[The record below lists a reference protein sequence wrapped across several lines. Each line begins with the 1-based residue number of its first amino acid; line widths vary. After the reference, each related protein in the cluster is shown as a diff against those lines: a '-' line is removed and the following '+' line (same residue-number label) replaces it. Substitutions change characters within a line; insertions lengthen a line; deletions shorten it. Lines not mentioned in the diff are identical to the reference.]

1 MAGKRSTI
9 DDNVSPQDA
18 LAEWEGRRYGA
29 HSEYLKII
37 NLRENE
43 LLDASGKVGPRSSSF
58 VNAKHD
64 LQKAEMQRD
73 GIQGVLRRPLNKYH
87 VRGGYFAAFA
97 VALAL
102 LEAPVNK
109 FLFDVAM
116 QSLGIFS
123 FLASV
128 VLALCLLIL
137 AHLAGKSIRQVWSE
151 YRRRVVW
158 SSLAVFLLIL
168 TVLTGIVGILTVG
181 RALTSASTLASFQD
195 MFSAVQNT
203 VASRGFWGA
212 LADAFSDISALIL
225 ATVNIGGIFASMM
238 LAFFTHDPDKD
249 FDAAAGE
256 VDHLRAHLDKLD
268 AQYSKA
274 KAAVI
279 RRHAPDLT
287 VFSTSFK
294 NANMHVIEAKKKL
307 GLSLDDEDR
316 LMIDKLDTLA
326 EDSELGET
334 SGYDR
339 PEPPHALPRVVPVDA
354 ADRRRAG
361 A

>member
-1 MAGKRSTI
+1 MGKQSSI
-9 DDNVSPQDA
+9 DEKVRPEDA
-18 LAEWEGRRYGA
+18 LAESESRRYGA

-43 LLDASGKVGPRSSSF
+43 LLEASGKVGPKSSSF
-58 VNAKHD
+58 QNAKSD
-64 LQKAEMQRD
+64 LQKAEMQRE

-87 VRGGYFAAFA
+87 VRGGYFAVFA

-109 FLFDVAM
+109 FLFDVAL
-116 QSLGIFS
+116 QSLGIVS

-128 VLALCLLIL
+128 VLALCALIL

-151 YRRRVVW
+151 YRHRVVW
-158 SSLAVFLLIL
+158 SSLGAFLIIVAVL
-168 TVLTGIVGILTVG
+168 TVMVSILTVG
-181 RALTSASTLASFQD
+181 RALTSANSVATFQD
-195 MFSAVQNT
+195 MFAAVKST
-203 VASRGFWGA
+203 VVSQGLFGA
-212 LADAFSDISALIL
+212 LTAAFSDISALIL

-249 FDAAAGE
+249 YDAAAEE
-256 VDHLRAHLDKLD
+256 VDRHRALLDKLD

-287 VFSTSFK
+287 VFSTNYK
-294 NANMHVIEAKKKL
+294 NANMRVIEAKKKL
-307 GLSLDDEDR
+307 NLPLDDQDH
-316 LMIDKLDTLA
+316 LMIDQFDTLA

-334 SGYDR
+334 AAHRSTD
-339 PEPPHALPRVVPVDA
+339 HAASTPILVPVDRGE
-354 ADRRRAG
+354 RRRAG